1 MSTADR
7 PRVLV
12 VHEPSAF
19 RDALVAS
26 LQKTD
31 YVVELVA
38 SVPEGLEAF
47 ERTGW
52 AAVIASENLG
62 PRSGGWMLEWMKV
75 LRPEVVTVLLAAKIE
90 ATTERKLDVI
100 VQLPVP
106 PAAVVT
112 RLARALR
119 ANGRELARQPT
130 PTPAAMDHDL
140 VWGPSRSSVRR
151 DGPT

>member
-1 MSTADR
+1 MTTDER

-12 VHEPSAF
+12 VHAPSAF

-38 SVPEGLEAF
+38 SVPEGLQAY

-52 AAVIASENLG
+52 AAVIASEELG
-62 PRSGGWMLEWMKV
+62 PRSGTWMLEWMKV
-75 LRPEVVTVLLAAKIE
+75 LRPDVITVLLVPKLDRAE
-90 ATTERKLDVI
+90 ERKLDVI

-112 RLARALR
+112 RLARTLR
-119 ANGRELARQPT
+119 DSGRVLARQPT

-140 VWGPSRSSVRR
+140 VWGPRAIVRR
-151 DGPT
+151 DGSV

>member
-1 MSTADR
+1 MTTDDR

-12 VHEPSAF
+12 VHEPGAF

-26 LQKTD
+26 LEKTD

-38 SVPEGLEAF
+38 SVPEGLQTF

-52 AAVIASENLG
+52 AAVLAAEQLG
-62 PRSGGWMLEWMKV
+62 ARSGTWMLEWMKV
-75 LRPEVVTVLLAAKIE
+75 LRPEVVTLLLTAKVDRS
-90 ATTERKLDVI
+90 RKHQLDVV

-112 RLARALR
+112 RLAQTLR

-140 VWGPSRSSVRR
+140 VWGRAPLRR
-151 DGPT
+151 ATES

>member
-1 MSTADR
+1 MTTDDR

-12 VHEPSAF
+12 VHAPSAF

-26 LQKTD
+26 LQKTE
-31 YVVELVA
+31 YVVELVGT
-38 SVPEGLEAF
+38 VPEGLQAY

-52 AAVIASENLG
+52 AAVIAGEDLG

-75 LRPEVVTVLLAAKIE
+75 LRPDVVTVLLATKLDGG
-90 ATTERKLDVI
+90 TERKLDVV

-112 RLARALR
+112 RLARTLR
-119 ANGRELARQPT
+119 DNGRELARQPT

-140 VWGPSRSSVRR
+140 VWGPSRASLRR
-151 DGPT
+151 DGPI